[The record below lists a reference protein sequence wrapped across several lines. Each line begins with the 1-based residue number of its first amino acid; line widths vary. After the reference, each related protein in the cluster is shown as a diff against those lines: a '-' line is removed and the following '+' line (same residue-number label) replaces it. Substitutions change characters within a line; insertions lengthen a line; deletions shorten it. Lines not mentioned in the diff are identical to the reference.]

1 MTSKPKKPSLPPR
14 LQKKSNLAGR
24 RNGVNQTLKKVLES
38 EVLPPFKGKKGGF
51 DKKTKGPLGVNGVV
65 KDVLEAVLEAESFTN
80 PRKMATGGVAKIR
93 LKQSTPSGKQKPLKP
108 RKG

>member
-1 MTSKPKKPSLPPR
+1 MSQKSKKPSLPPR
-14 LQKKSNLAGR
+14 LAKKSNLAGR

-51 DKKTKGPLGVNGVV
+51 DKKPKGSLGVNGVV
-65 KDVLEAVLEAESFTN
+65 KDVLEAESFTK
-80 PRKMATGGVAKIR
+80 PRKMACGGVAKIR
-93 LKQSTPSGKQKPLKP
+93 LRQSTPSGKP